1 MTALRK
7 TPVALLSDAAPFAI
21 RAERASDVV
30 AREALLDA
38 CFGANRHTRT
48 CQRLRDGRAPAEG
61 LALSVVRQ
69 GRLVGT
75 VRLWHVS
82 AGGDP
87 ALVLGP
93 LAVDASCR
101 ELGVGAAL
109 MNHALAAAKARGHGA
124 VILLGD
130 APYYARFGFSALKT
144 GELSLPGPFERD
156 RLLGLELREGALDGA
171 WGMIAPTGVGAKA
184 GSREQAPRPCRR
196 RPDRHAGKPC
206 PATNLRR
213 LPRRHT
219 ILMIMT
225 GHDRQGHTCAGGP
238 GCDLRRDTA
247 RGDRGLP
254 PATPKELLIEVP
266 MPRRLISTGSPFEKT
281 AGYSRAVIDGDFAFV
296 AGTTGYDYA
305 TMTMPA
311 DVTSQ
316 SRNCFKTIEAAL
328 EGRRLR
334 DGRYRPRDL
343 LHHRRQGCG
352 RPSRGLRRSSRRDP
366 PGRHAARR
374 RRASTSPR

>member
-7 TPVALLSDAAPFAI
+7 TSVALISDAAPFAI

-61 LALSVVRQ
+61 LALSVVRR

-82 AGGDP
+82 AGGVP

-101 ELGVGAAL
+101 GLGIGAAL
-109 MNHALAAAKARGHGA
+109 MDHALAAAKARGHGA

-130 APYYARFGFSALKT
+130 APYYARFGFSPLGT

-171 WGMIAPTGVGAKA
+171 WGMIAATGAEAPKA
-184 GSREQAPRPCRR
+184 RLRP
-196 RPDRHAGKPC
+196 AGKVRK
-206 PATNLRR
+206 L
-213 LPRRHT
+213 
-219 ILMIMT
+219 
-225 GHDRQGHTCAGGP
+225 
-238 GCDLRRDTA
+238 
-247 RGDRGLP
+247 
-254 PATPKELLIEVP
+254 
-266 MPRRLISTGSPFEKT
+266 
-281 AGYSRAVIDGDFAFV
+281 
-296 AGTTGYDYA
+296 
-305 TMTMPA
+305 
-311 DVTSQ
+311 
-316 SRNCFKTIEAAL
+316 AA
-328 EGRRLR
+328 
-334 DGRYRPRDL
+334 
-343 LHHRRQGCG
+343 
-352 RPSRGLRRSSRRDP
+352 
-366 PGRHAARR
+366 HAA
-374 RRASTSPR
+374 